1 MHWDDGFGGSSILP
15 HSAIDNLHSP
25 EACYPNMDVTKM
37 RRSYQAGA
45 LQRADLADNPFRQF
59 DDWFQTALQTP
70 EVIEAN
76 AMTLATA
83 DRQGLVSART
93 VLLKAWDGQG
103 FVFFTNTGSL
113 KARQMAENAHVALL
127 FAWLPLERQISIR
140 GRTEKIALTE
150 TLKYFLSR
158 PRASQLG
165 AWVSQQSR
173 PISSRQ
179 ILESK
184 FEEMAKKFTEGKIP
198 LPNAWSGYRVVPATI
213 EFWQGRR
220 DRLHDRF
227 LYTRNSKDTWD
238 IERLSP

>member
-1 MHWDDGFGGSSILP
+1 
-15 HSAIDNLHSP
+15 
-25 EACYPNMDVTKM
+25 MDVTKM
-37 RRSYQAGA
+37 RRNYQVGA
-45 LQRADLADNPFRQF
+45 LRRADLADDPFRQF
-59 DDWFQTALQTP
+59 DDWFQVARQTP
-70 EVIEAN
+70 EVPEAN

-83 DRQGLVSART
+83 DSSGMVSART
-93 VLLKAWDGQG
+93 VLLKAWDGRG

-113 KARQMAENAHVALL
+113 KARQMAENAQVALL

-140 GRTEKIALTE
+140 GRVEKIALTD
-150 TLKYFLSR
+150 TLAYFLSR

-198 LPNAWSGYRVVPATI
+198 LPNAWSGYRVVPVTI

-227 LYTRNSKDTWD
+227 LYTRSSKDAWD

>member
-1 MHWDDGFGGSSILP
+1 
-15 HSAIDNLHSP
+15 
-25 EACYPNMDVTKM
+25 MDITKM
-37 RRSYQAGA
+37 RRDYQAGA
-45 LQRADLADNPFRQF
+45 LERADLDDDPFRQF
-59 DDWFQTALQTP
+59 DQWFQIALQTP
-70 EVIEAN
+70 EVLEAN

-83 DRQGLVSART
+83 DREGLVSART
-93 VLLKAWDGQG
+93 VLLKAWDRRG

-113 KARQMAENAHVALL
+113 KARQMAENDRVALL

-140 GRTEKIALTE
+140 GRTEKIALKE
-150 TLKYFLSR
+150 TLAYFFSR
-158 PRASQLG
+158 PRTSQLG
-165 AWVSQQSR
+165 AWVSQQSH

-184 FEEMAKKFTEGKIP
+184 FEEMAKKFAAGKIP
-198 LPNAWSGYRVVPATI
+198 LPSAWSGYRVVPETI

-227 LYTRNSKDTWD
+227 QYTRTPVDIWS

>member
-1 MHWDDGFGGSSILP
+1 
-15 HSAIDNLHSP
+15 
-25 EACYPNMDVTKM
+25 MDVTKM
-37 RRSYQAGA
+37 RRNYQAGA
-45 LQRADLADNPFRQF
+45 LRRADLAEDPFRQF
-59 DDWFQTALQTP
+59 DHWFQTALQTP
-70 EVIEAN
+70 EVSEAN

-83 DRQGLVSART
+83 DQAGLVSART
-93 VLLKAWDGQG
+93 VLLKAWNGQG

-113 KARQMAENAHVALL
+113 KARQMAENAQVALL

-140 GRTEKIALTE
+140 GRAEKIALTD

-165 AWVSQQSR
+165 AWVSQQSH

-184 FEEMAKKFTEGKIP
+184 FEEMVKKFAEGEVP
-198 LPNAWSGYRVVPATI
+198 LPAAWSGYRVNPATI

-227 LYTRNSKDTWD
+227 LYTRSPEDTWE
-238 IERLSP
+238 IERLAP

>member
-1 MHWDDGFGGSSILP
+1 
-15 HSAIDNLHSP
+15 
-25 EACYPNMDVTKM
+25 MDVTKM
-37 RRSYQAGA
+37 RRDYRAGA
-45 LQRADLADNPFRQF
+45 LRRTDLAEDPFRQF
-59 DDWFQTALQTP
+59 EQWFQTALQTP
-70 EVIEAN
+70 EISEAN

-83 DRQGLVSART
+83 DRAGLVTART
-93 VLLKAWDGQG
+93 VLLKAWNEKG

-113 KARQMAENAHVALL
+113 KARQMADNAQVALL

-140 GRTEKIALTE
+140 GQAEKIALKD
-150 TLKYFLSR
+150 TLAYFLSR
-158 PRASQLG
+158 PRTSQLG

-184 FEEMAKKFTEGKIP
+184 FEEMAKKFAQGKVP
-198 LPNAWSGYRVVPATI
+198 LPDAWSGYRVVPATV

-227 LYTRNSKDTWD
+227 LYSRQPADTWN